1 MRLRIYQAALLLII
15 ANCALANNFTTGC
28 KLIVPQAPKEKL
40 EPDQEPL
47 LISVLFQYLD
57 ISDVP
62 SSGGSGTP
70 YLWVY
75 GQTVDKQGIKRGRI
89 KQG

>member
-15 ANCALANNFTTGC
+15 ANFALANNSTKGC
-28 KLIVPQAPKEKL
+28 KLIVPQASKEKL

-62 SSGGSGTP
+62 SSGGSFG
-70 YLWVY
+70 
-75 GQTVDKQGIKRGRI
+75 VDVG
-89 KQG
+89 